1 MAAVAIMTAMS
12 AQAQSGYEDIKHE
25 IGISYG
31 ALSNSTWMSMGEDL
45 GTIMGSLGHVTYND
59 GSIFGALGVEY
70 FYHVSPL
77 IGVGAIA
84 TYTRET
90 KVIFYRDVK
99 CGEAENTYISL
110 LPAVKIDWLR
120 KKYFGMYSKAAVGV
134 TLTSKKED
142 YTDDSSKDISEDNVD
157 FNWQASLIGIE
168 AGSPNLRCYFEFG
181 VGEQGIFVGGV
192 RFKF

>member
-1 MAAVAIMTAMS
+1 MTAMS

-90 KVIFYRDVK
+90 KDIFYRDVK

-120 KKYFGMYSKAAVGV
+120 KKYFGMYSKLAVGASF
-134 TLTSKKED
+134 TSKKED
-142 YTDDSSKDISEDNVD
+142 YTKGSTEDRSESEVN
-157 FNWQASLIGIE
+157 FNWQASILGLE
-168 AGSPNLRCYFEFG
+168 AGSPYLRGFLELG
-181 VGEQGIFVGGV
+181 VGEQGVFVAGI
-192 RFKF
+192 RCKF